1 LLQQAFGTS
10 QSPVILQGEGVVG
23 LEAAAAS
30 MIGPGMLVLN
40 LVSGMYGRP
49 ATATGPASTRW
60 RSSRSRS
67 PYDSS
72 VPAVSVADAFR
83 LRSDITVVCVVH
95 CETPSGTVNDL
106 DAISAVVAEHGA
118 LLIVDAVSTFGGIRC
133 DFTAW
138 QADLVVTAPQK
149 CLGGTAGLSLLH
161 VSEAA
166 WEHMA
171 ANPAAPSGSVL
182 SILDW
187 RHAHLAGQPFPFTPS
202 VTDIY
207 GLQACLEQY
216 LLEGAEAVLGPPP
229 RRRPGRTGR
238 RRGPGL
244 TLWARDPA
252 IRSDTV
258 TAVRVPAGID
268 ERELRARA
276 RGGIRGHAVRRPGDL
291 SGIVLQIG
299 HMGPGAYPLSPV
311 IALTALGRA
320 LRALGVQ
327 ADIGAGVEAAVSAL
341 EP

>member
-1 LLQQAFGTS
+1 M
-10 QSPVILQGEGVVG
+10 P
-23 LEAAAAS
+23 AA
-30 MIGPGMLVLN
+30 
-40 LVSGMYGRP
+40 
-49 ATATGPASTRW
+49 
-60 RSSRSRS
+60 
-67 PYDSS
+67 
-72 VPAVSVADAFR
+72 SVADAFR
-83 LRSDITVVCVVH
+83 ARPDITVVCVVH
-95 CETPSGTVNDL
+95 CETPCGTVNDL

-118 LLIVDAVSTFGGIRC
+118 LLIVNAVSTFGGIRC

-149 CLGGTAGLSLLH
+149 CLGGTAWP
-161 VSEAA
+161 V
-166 WEHMA
+166 
-171 ANPAAPSGSVL
+171 PAARQRGCLGAHGRQPGCAARIGAVHPRL
-182 SILDW
+182 ARRAPGRPAVPVHPV
-187 RHAHLAGQPFPFTPS
+187 RHRYLRAA
-202 VTDIY
+202 
-207 GLQACLEQY
+207 ACLEQY
-216 LLEGAEAVLGPPP
+216 LLEGAEAVLG
-229 RRRPGRTGR
+229 RHRAAARAARAGAEAL
-238 RRGPGL
+238 GL

-276 RGGIRGHAVRRPGDL
+276 RAESGVMLSGGQGDL

-311 IALTALGRA
+311 IAVTALGRA